1 MKKISFL
8 LLYTC
13 FSVLYCGIFYIIF
26 HLNQVSGIDFTFK
39 TSDLILLANL
49 IFFFPALFIT
59 QRHRRRKNKENRL
72 NHERKEYMRQND
84 IKVAQAQMQSG
95 SEVWSTR
102 NASDSLVFIV
112 QNFFFYLTI
121 FVFAILIDLI
131 ALFKKTLR

>member
-1 MKKISFL
+1 
-8 LLYTC
+8 
-13 FSVLYCGIFYIIF
+13 
-26 HLNQVSGIDFTFK
+26 
-39 TSDLILLANL
+39 
-49 IFFFPALFIT
+49 
-59 QRHRRRKNKENRL
+59 
-72 NHERKEYMRQND
+72 MRQND